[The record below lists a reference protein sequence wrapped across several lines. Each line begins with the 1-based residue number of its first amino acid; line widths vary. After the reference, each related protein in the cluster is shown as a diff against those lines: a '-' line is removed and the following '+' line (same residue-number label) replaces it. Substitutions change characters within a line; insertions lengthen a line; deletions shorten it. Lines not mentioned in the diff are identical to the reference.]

1 MHCGGGKETVDHFLL
16 NCELYGEERDRLRR
30 RVGVQGM
37 RMSTLLGDPEIT
49 QETIEY
55 IERTGR
61 FKLNQ

>member
-1 MHCGGGKETVDHFLL
+1 MYD
-16 NCELYGEERDRLRR
+16 EERDRLRR

-37 RMSTLLGDPEIT
+37 RVSTLLGDPEII